1 MKITNEEAITDLKK
15 LKCFHNGSYAPA
27 INKAIKELSADKWI
41 PVSERLPE
49 YEEEVLC
56 QLEDGMAVLYR
67 EDDWGQDVWVD
78 GGIGTG
84 TYEVVAWQ
92 PLPEPYKESK

>member
-1 MKITNEEAITDLKK
+1 MDK
-15 LKCFHNGSYAPA
+15 L
-27 INKAIKELSADKWI
+27 KELSNSENPNKWI

-67 EDDWGQDVWVD
+67 EDDWGKMY
-78 GGIGTG
+78 G
-84 TYEVVAWQ
+84 
-92 PLPEPYKESK
+92 